1 IYTFA
6 FCFCERNERHNNPC
20 FGEKI
25 NAIKNIIVAANTITA
40 PDSKLYSEL
49 MYKPITA
56 EKAPKNAAN
65 TIITE
70 NLFVNKYAVDA
81 GVISMAT
88 TKTAPTVCNDATVVK
103 GSNTRIPY

>member
-70 NLFVNKYAVDA
+70 NPFDNKYAVDA
-81 GVISMAT
+81 GEINMAT
-88 TKTAPTVCNDATVVK
+88 TKTTQTVCNEATEDNV
-103 GSNTRIPY
+103 SNTIIT